1 MRLNMRL
8 KDKVAVITGAGD
20 GIGRACAKMFAKE
33 GAKVVVAA
41 RRLHKLQETVDEIQ
55 SAGGEALAVATD
67 VSKNMQVKNLI
78 DTAID
83 TYGRIDILFNCAG
96 VGYSSPYFMGDLK
109 DTPEEDWDAV
119 ININLKSVYLT
130 CHYTIPH
137 MIEQGGGVILNCS
150 SINGVVGCGA
160 DTYSASKGG
169 INALTRALSFANGK
183 HNIRVN
189 TLSPGATDTPMIH
202 EALQQKEFYE
212 TWSTCGPLK
221 GIIQPEDVAYAAVFL
236 VSDESRFVTG
246 QNLLVDCGFT
256 SI

>member
-1 MRLNMRL
+1 MRL
-8 KDKVAVITGAGD
+8 KDKIAVVTGAGD
-20 GIGRACAKMFAKE
+20 GIGRASACMFAKE
-33 GAKVVVAA
+33 GAKVIVAG
-41 RRLHKLQETVDEIQ
+41 RRLHKLEEAADEIRA
-55 SAGGEALAVATD
+55 AGGEALAVQTD
-67 VSKNMQVKNLI
+67 VSQNAQVKNLI
-78 DTAID
+78 ETAIAA
-83 TYGRIDILFNCAG
+83 YGHIDILFNCAG
-96 VGYSSPYFMGDLK
+96 VGNSSPYCMGDLK
-109 DTPEEDWDAV
+109 DTPEQDWDAV

-137 MIEQGGGVILNCS
+137 MIENGGGVILNCS

-169 INALTRALSFANGK
+169 VNSLTRALAFANGK

-202 EALQQKEFYE
+202 EALKKKDFYD
-212 TWSTCGPLK
+212 TWSNCGPLK
-221 GIIQPEDVAYAAVFL
+221 GIIQPDDVAYAAVYL

-256 SI
+256 AV

>member
-1 MRLNMRL
+1 MRL

-33 GAKVVVAA
+33 GAKVVVAG
-41 RRLHKLQETVDEIQ
+41 RRLHKLEETISEIRA
-55 SAGGEALAVATD
+55 AGGEALAAATD
-67 VSKNMQVKNLI
+67 VSQNVQVKNLI
-78 DTAID
+78 DTAIRS
-83 TYGRIDILFNCAG
+83 YGRIDILFNCAG

-119 ININLKSVYLT
+119 LDINLKSVYLT

-160 DTYSASKGG
+160 DAYSASKGG
-169 INALTRALSFANGK
+169 VNALTRALAFANGK
-183 HNIRVN
+183 YGIRVN

-202 EALQQKEFYE
+202 EALKEKEFYE
-212 TWSTCGPLK
+212 TWSNCGPIK

-236 VSDESRFVTG
+236 TSDESRFVTG
-246 QNLLVDCGFT
+246 QNLLVDGGFT